1 MNPTGA
7 LELIVTMICDIYI
20 MIVVA
25 RFILQLVRA
34 DFYNPVSQFIVKA
47 TSPVLNPLRRI
58 VPGFGGLDV
67 ASIALFMLLV
77 FLKLCIWLM
86 LKGYGLALI
95 PSLDFLILFMRSMAN
110 TIINFFT
117 FCIFIMVILSWV
129 SQGSYN
135 PMADIMRQVTE
146 PIMAPARKIIP
157 PMGGLDLSPMVVI
170 LLLMVI
176 KEFFLLSGTP

>member
-7 LELIVTMICDIYI
+7 LELVITMICDIYI

-25 RFILQLVRA
+25 RFILQMVRA

-58 VPGFGGLDV
+58 IPGFGGVDV
-67 ASIALFMLLV
+67 ASIVLFMLLV
-77 FLKLCIWLM
+77 LIKLGLWVM
-86 LKGYGLALI
+86 LKGYGFSIMAS
-95 PSLDFLILFMRSMAN
+95 PDFLVLFIKSMAN
-110 TIINFFT
+110 TIINFFS

-129 SQGSYN
+129 AQGSYN
-135 PMADIMRQVTE
+135 PMADIMRQITDPV
-146 PIMAPARKIIP
+146 MAPARKVIP
-157 PMGGLDLSPMVVI
+157 PMGGLDLSPMIVL

-176 KEFFLLSGTP
+176 KELFMLSGTP

>member
-7 LELIVTMICDIYI
+7 LELIITMIFDVYI

-25 RFILQLVRA
+25 RFILQLVRG

-47 TSPVLNPLRRI
+47 TSPVLTPLRRI

-67 ASIALFMLLV
+67 ASIVLFTVLV
-77 FLKLCIWLM
+77 FLKLLIWLM
-86 LKGYGLALI
+86 LKGFDFSVI
-95 PSLDFLILFMRSMAN
+95 PSLDFVILLLRSMAN
-110 TIINFFT
+110 TIINFFL
-117 FCIFIMVILSWV
+117 FCIFIMVVLSWV

-146 PIMAPARKIIP
+146 PIMAPARKLLP
-157 PMGGLDLSPMVVI
+157 PMGGLDLSPMIVI

-176 KEFFLLSGTP
+176 KEFFMLSGAP

>member
-7 LELIVTMICDIYI
+7 LELIITMIFDVYI

-47 TSPVLNPLRRI
+47 TSPVLTPLRRI

-67 ASIALFMLLV
+67 ASIVLFMVLV
-77 FLKLCIWLM
+77 FLKLLIWLM
-86 LKGYGLALI
+86 LKGFDFSVI
-95 PSLDFLILFMRSMAN
+95 PSLDFVILLLRSMAN
-110 TIINFFT
+110 TIINFFL
-117 FCIFIMVILSWV
+117 FCIFIMVVLSWV

-146 PIMAPARKIIP
+146 PIMAPARKLLP
-157 PMGGLDLSPMVVI
+157 PMGGLDLSPMIVI

-176 KEFFLLSGTP
+176 KEFFMLSGAP

>member
-7 LELIVTMICDIYI
+7 LELIITMVFDVYI

-58 VPGFGGLDV
+58 VPGLGGLDV
-67 ASIALFMLLV
+67 ASIVLFMILV
-77 FLKLCIWLM
+77 FLKLLVWLM
-86 LKGYGLALI
+86 LKGYDFSVI
-95 PSLDFLILFMRSMAN
+95 PSLDFVILFMRSMAN
-110 TIINFFT
+110 TIINFFL

-129 SQGSYN
+129 AQGNYN

-146 PIMAPARKIIP
+146 PIMAPARKILP
-157 PMGGLDLSPMVVI
+157 PMGGLDLSPMIVI

-176 KEFFLLSGTP
+176 KEFFMLSGAP

>member
-7 LELIVTMICDIYI
+7 LELIITTIFDIYI

-58 VPGFGGLDV
+58 IPGFGGIDV
-67 ASIALFMLLV
+67 ASIVLFLV
-77 FLKLCIWLM
+77 IVLIKLGIWLM

-95 PSLDFLILFMRSMAN
+95 PSFEFLVLFLRSLAN
-110 TIINFFT
+110 TIINFFM

-129 SQGSYN
+129 AQGSYN
-135 PMADIMRQVTE
+135 PLADIMRQITE
-146 PIMAPARKIIP
+146 PIMAPARRILP
-157 PMGGLDLSPMVVI
+157 PLGGLDLSPMIVI

>member
-7 LELIVTMICDIYI
+7 LELVITMICDIYI

-25 RFILQLVRA
+25 RFILQMVRA

-47 TSPVLNPLRRI
+47 TSPVLNPLRRLI
-58 VPGFGGLDV
+58 PGFGGVDV
-67 ASIALFMLLV
+67 ASIVLFMILV
-77 FLKLCIWLM
+77 LIKLGLWIM
-86 LKGYGLALI
+86 LKGYGVSIMAS
-95 PSLDFLILFMRSMAN
+95 PDFLVLFLKSMAN
-110 TIINFFT
+110 TIINFFS

-129 SQGSYN
+129 AQGSYN

-146 PIMAPARKIIP
+146 PIMAPARKVIP
-157 PMGGLDLSPMVVI
+157 PLGGLDLSPMIVL

-176 KEFFLLSGTP
+176 KELFMLSGTP

>member
-7 LELIVTMICDIYI
+7 LELIITMVFDVYI

-58 VPGFGGLDV
+58 VPGLGGLDV
-67 ASIALFMLLV
+67 ASIVLFMILV
-77 FLKLCIWLM
+77 FLKLLVWLM
-86 LKGYGLALI
+86 LKGYDFSVI
-95 PSLDFLILFMRSMAN
+95 PPLDFVILFMRSMAN
-110 TIINFFT
+110 TIINFFL

-129 SQGSYN
+129 AQGNYN

-146 PIMAPARKIIP
+146 PIMAPARKILP
-157 PMGGLDLSPMVVI
+157 PMGGLDLSPMIVI

-176 KEFFLLSGTP
+176 KEFFMLSGAP

>member
-7 LELIVTMICDIYI
+7 LELVVMTICDIYI

-25 RFILQLVRA
+25 RFILQMVRA

-47 TSPVLNPLRRI
+47 TSPVLNPLRRV
-58 VPGFGGLDV
+58 VPGFGGVDV
-67 ASIALFMLLV
+67 ASIVLFMVLV
-77 FLKLCIWLM
+77 LIKLGIWLM

-95 PSLDFLILFMRSMAN
+95 PSLDFLLLFMRSMAN
-110 TIINFFT
+110 TVLNFFL

-129 SQGSYN
+129 AQGSYN

-146 PIMAPARKIIP
+146 PIMAPARKLLP
-157 PMGGLDLSPMVVI
+157 PIGGLDLSPMIVI

-176 KEFFLLSGTP
+176 KEFFMLSGTP